1 MQGLHEL
8 YPDFHNAWL
17 SYPQNMPDDIV
28 GDDYFRVKLNIAER
42 PAFLLSHRLVANS
55 EDMQLVGVCDYYISH
70 FLDVSQSVAVVT
82 RLASGEHILVFVERA
97 WVDHWSSFASL
108 ARKIGRKVMKQ
119 KMEHLLENHG
129 ICGS

>member
-1 MQGLHEL
+1 
-8 YPDFHNAWL
+8 
-17 SYPQNMPDDIV
+17 MPDDIV

-55 EDMQLVGVCDYYISH
+55 EDMQLVGVRDYYISH

-119 KMEHLLENHG
+119 KMEHLQENHG